1 MTQSRQAFSISIIY
15 SIPLLLW
22 FSAQLQ
28 YIDWNSLSLQHLF
41 RQTLFTLVMLQ
52 VFAITLLFTMQTQK
66 TWQDDLLAI
75 LFVIL
80 YPLPF
85 LLITGLSGGTSIN
98 ALLSG
103 SAIVGAAGGL
113 SFLIQFCGRRIT
125 SKWWIIKTGLSST
138 HILTAVLIWNFRD
151 LWQNWLD

>member
-1 MTQSRQAFSISIIY
+1 MTQSRRALSISIIY

-28 YIDWNSLSLQHLF
+28 YIDWNNLSLQHLF
-41 RQTLFTLVMLQ
+41 RQTLFMLVMLQ
-52 VFAITLLFTMQTQK
+52 TFSITLLFTKQIQK
-66 TWQDDLLAI
+66 KWQDDLFAI

-85 LLITGLSGGTSIN
+85 LLITGLSGGTSLN
-98 ALLSG
+98 TLLSG
-103 SAIVGAAGGL
+103 TAIVGAVGGI
-113 SFLIQFCGRRIT
+113 SFLIQFCGRRIA
-125 SKWWIIKTGLSST
+125 SRWWIIKTGLSST

-151 LWQNWLD
+151 LWQKWLD